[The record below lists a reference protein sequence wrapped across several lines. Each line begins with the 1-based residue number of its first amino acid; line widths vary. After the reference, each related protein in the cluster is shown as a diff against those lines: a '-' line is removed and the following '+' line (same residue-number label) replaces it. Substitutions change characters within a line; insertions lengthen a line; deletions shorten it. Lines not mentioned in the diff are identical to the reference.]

1 MSGLVIAGIDAVKSF
16 QELAQSAMPVDGVR
30 WPQPVVADP
39 TLSVQQGQGFGTLF
53 SNGVEK
59 VNQGLLANQ
68 TELQALAVGD
78 RVGLHQVMIRMEESR
93 LNFQLMM
100 QVRGRLLDAY
110 QDVMKMQV

>member
-1 MSGLVIAGIDAVKSF
+1 MTSERIQIPQLNIVEPGVSAQAG
-16 QELAQSAMPVDGVR
+16 G
-30 WPQPVVADP
+30 
-39 TLSVQQGQGFGTLF
+39 GFGSLF
-53 SNGVEK
+53 VNGLEK